1 MTMRNIAMPH
11 PAPMD
16 WNAAY
21 ARRVRR
27 MGASEIR
34 ELLKLIE
41 RPGLLSFAGG
51 IPDPALF
58 PQDRIAEVTAAILAD
73 AGKGRR
79 ALQYS
84 QSEGYLPL
92 REWIVR
98 HMTRRGVACGV
109 DNIVITAGSQQG
121 LDFVAKMLVSPGDTV
136 LVTAPTYLGAL
147 QAFSAYEPRFDQLR
161 PGEGNVTPGA
171 YRAAAAADGGRVAF
185 AYVVSEFA
193 NPTGTTL
200 TAAQR
205 RDVLEICGELD
216 VPLVEDAAYEAIR
229 FSGAAEP
236 PLQALDIA
244 GTGDIER
251 SRVIYC
257 GTFSK
262 TVSPGLRVGWICA
275 ARDFIRRVVLAKQAA
290 DLQAA
295 TLNQM
300 IVHEVVAAEYEAI
313 VARAVAAYRGRR
325 DAMLGA
331 LDRHMPPGV
340 RWTRPQGG
348 MFVWLELPDSVN
360 TERLLRQALDGHG
373 IAFVPGCAFFSDRRR
388 SSALRLNFSLNPE
401 DAIEEGMRRLGIL
414 VRCGMA
420 GQGGA

>member
-1 MTMRNIAMPH
+1 M
-11 PAPMD
+11 
-16 WNAAY
+16 
-21 ARRVRR
+21 
-27 MGASEIR
+27 
-34 ELLKLIE
+34 
-41 RPGLLSFAGG
+41 
-51 IPDPALF
+51 
-58 PQDRIAEVTAAILAD
+58 Q
-73 AGKGRR
+73 GRR
-79 ALQYS
+79 ALQYL

-98 HMTRRGVACGV
+98 HMAHRGVACGV
-109 DNIVITAGSQQG
+109 DNIIITAGSQQG
-121 LDFVAKMLVSPGDTV
+121 LDFVAKMLCSPGDTI

-147 QAFSAYEPRFDQLR
+147 QAFGAYEPRLDQLR

-171 YRAAAAADGGRVAF
+171 YRAATSADGGRVAF
-185 AYVVSEFA
+185 GYVVPDFA

-205 RDVLEICGELD
+205 RDVLELCAELD

-236 PLQALDIA
+236 PLQALDMA
-244 GTGDIER
+244 ETGDIER
-251 SRVIYC
+251 SRVIYR

-262 TVSPGLRVGWICA
+262 TVSPGLRVGWMCG
-275 ARDFIRRVVLAKQAA
+275 ARGFIRRVVLAKQAA
-290 DLQAA
+290 DLQTA

-325 DAMLGA
+325 DTTLGA
-331 LDRHMPPGV
+331 LGRHMPPGV
-340 RWTRPQGG
+340 RWTQPEGG
-348 MFVWLELPDSVN
+348 MLVWLDLPESVD

-373 IAFVPGCAFFSDRRR
+373 IAFMPGCAFFSDRRR

-401 DAIEEGMRRLGIL
+401 AAIEEGMRRLGML
-414 VRCGMA
+414 VRRALA
-420 GQGGA
+420 GRLPV